1 MTLPLNIKREKKHH
15 RSIECI
21 GYLRNDELWD
31 IEAHLIDTR
40 TYDCGYDQSH
50 RNGLIMAGE
59 PVHDMWVRLTI
70 DLDFVIHEAIASS
83 DQTPFAICPQAAQ
96 EMRSLVGIQIGSGW
110 MKLVRERIST
120 RHSCTH
126 LMDLLGPMS
135 ATAYQ
140 TLHAALEE
148 REAKQKSRDKPMIL
162 DTCVALSTDGEV
174 VRKRWPEFYTGP
186 QQNDR
191 GDK

>member
-1 MTLPLNIKREKKHH
+1 MTLPAPAKRQKKHH
-15 RSIECI
+15 RKIDCI
-21 GYLRNDELWD
+21 GYARDDGLWD

-40 TYDCGYDQSH
+40 TYDCGYDPSH
-50 RNGLIMAGE
+50 RDGLIKAGE

-70 DLDFVIHEAIASS
+70 DLDFVIQDACASS
-83 DQTPFAICPQAAQ
+83 DLTPFAICSQAAQ
-96 EMRSLVGIQIGSGW
+96 EMRSLVGIQMGVGW
-110 MKLVRERIST
+110 MKLVRERIGS

-126 LMDLLGPMS
+126 LMDLLGPIS

-148 REAKQKSRDKPMIL
+148 RDASKPSREKPMIL

-186 QQNDR
+186 VNTEVE
-191 GDK
+191 K

>member
-1 MTLPLNIKREKKHH
+1 MTLPTEVNREKKHH
-15 RSIECI
+15 RKIDCI
-21 GYLRNDELWD
+21 GYFREDGLWD

-40 TYDCGYDQSH
+40 TYDCGYDQMH
-50 RNGLIMAGE
+50 RNGLIRAGE
-59 PVHDMWVRLTI
+59 AVHDMWVRLTI
-70 DLDFVIHEAIASS
+70 DLDFVIHEATASS

-110 MKLVRERIST
+110 MKQVRERIGS

-126 LMDLLGPMS
+126 LMDLLGPIS

-148 REAKQKSRDKPMIL
+148 RESKRPARDKPKIL
-162 DTCVALSTDGEV
+162 DACVALSTDGEV

-186 QQNDR
+186 ETNNSES
-191 GDK
+191 

>member
-1 MTLPLNIKREKKHH
+1 MTLSIDVKREKKHH
-15 RSIECI
+15 RKINCI
-21 GYLRNDELWD
+21 GYLREDDLWD
-31 IEAHLIDTR
+31 IEAHLVDTR

-50 RNGLIMAGE
+50 RNGLIKAGE

-70 DLDFVIHEAIASS
+70 DLDFVIHDALASS

-96 EMRSLVGIQIGSGW
+96 EMRSLIGIQIGFGW
-110 MKLVRERIST
+110 MKQVRERIGS

-126 LMDLLGPMS
+126 LMDLLGPLS

-140 TLHAALEE
+140 TLHSALEE
-148 REAKQKSRDKPMIL
+148 REAKKQSRDKPMIL

-174 VRKRWPEFYTGP
+174 VKKRWPEFYTGP
-186 QQNDR
+186 SKED
-191 GDK
+191 